1 MRGIIVFAHGSRV
14 ESANDAVRKVAA
26 QLANA
31 AGERV
36 EAAFL
41 ELGQPDLEGAA
52 ARLVDAGV
60 SAITVIP
67 YFLTLGL
74 HMERDL
80 PPLIERISNSYNGLR
95 IAVTPPLDGHPA
107 LVQVLL
113 DRAMSALHSTKA

>member
-14 ESANDAVRKVAA
+14 ESANQAVRAVAA
-26 QLANA
+26 DLSRAT
-31 AGERV
+31 GDRV

-41 ELGQPDLEGAA
+41 ELGRPDLAGAA
-52 ARLVDAGV
+52 ARLVEAGV
-60 SAITVIP
+60 DQITVIP

-80 PPLIERISNSYNGLR
+80 PPLIASISNTYNGLS

-113 DRAMSALHSTKA
+113 DRAMSASHSRIS